1 MTKYRELFLQARRE
15 HRQKNTELMLG
26 RLKDIAIG
34 LIAGIIYLIA
44 VGWLYFVTV
53 MAR

>member
-1 MTKYRELFLQARRE
+1 MIKYRELFLQARQE
-15 HRQKNTELMLG
+15 HRQKNTELMLD

-34 LIAGIIYLIA
+34 LIAGGIFVIA
-44 VGWLYFVTV
+44 SGWLYFVTV